1 MMPVRR
7 DHRSRL
13 QFSLFV
19 GALAEQLGDI
29 EINEI
34 SVMKNDRFDRAL
46 HLVTLVTVRGDD
58 VHDFAGNAV
67 LVSERD
73 AAERMA
79 QLLSKFSLNHFAR
92 GILIVFQ
99 RLADVGQQRAR
110 DEVITLNGNV
120 AAERTLQQRDYLIAG
135 ALR

>member
-1 MMPVRR
+1 
-7 DHRSRL
+7 
-13 QFSLFV
+13 
-19 GALAEQLGDI
+19 
-29 EINEI
+29 
-34 SVMKNDRFDRAL
+34 
-46 HLVTLVTVRGDD
+46 
-58 VHDFAGNAV
+58 V

-120 AAERTLQQRDYLIAG
+120 AAERTLQHVGDGDALPRTGVEMLNQGHVDVIFRREYFWEPARHSRD
-135 ALR
+135 